1 MEILTE
7 SLIRNSQKKKE
18 EESNQSVVRV
28 QPPENQERLYSR
40 SVNTPHKQKD
50 PMRFSKTLDSVEIL
64 KRKRQSEEEDVIH
77 NGKKSYITSSGGVR

>member
-28 QPPENQERLYSR
+28 QPP
-40 SVNTPHKQKD
+40 
-50 PMRFSKTLDSVEIL
+50 
-64 KRKRQSEEEDVIH
+64 
-77 NGKKSYITSSGGVR
+77 